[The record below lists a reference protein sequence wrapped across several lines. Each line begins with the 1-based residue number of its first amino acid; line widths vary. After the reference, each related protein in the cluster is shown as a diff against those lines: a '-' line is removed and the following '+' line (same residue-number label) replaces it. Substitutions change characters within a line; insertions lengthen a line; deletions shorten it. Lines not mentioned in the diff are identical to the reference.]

1 MVLCRILPCVTGVKR
16 GRVDP
21 GARERQEGEVR
32 SAVPPPPLPVPLLS
46 SPSRAIS
53 LSFSFGTPDVQD
65 SKILVIASGIEN
77 KTTLHE
83 GESLLRLFNG
93 KPYITYMSAHRIA
106 FFERS

>member
-1 MVLCRILPCVTGVKR
+1 MLLCRILPCVTGVKR

-21 GARERQEGEVR
+21 GAREREGEVR
-32 SAVPPPPLPVPLLS
+32 KAVLPSPLSPLLF
-46 SPSRAIS
+46 S
-53 LSFSFGTPDVQD
+53 LALPFGTPD

>member
-1 MVLCRILPCVTGVKR
+1 MLLCRILPCVTGVKR

-21 GARERQEGEVR
+21 GAREREHQKGEVR
-32 SAVPPPPLPVPLLS
+32 NTVPPPSPLSPLLF
-46 SPSRAIS
+46 S
-53 LSFSFGTPDVQD
+53 LALPFGTPDVQD

-93 KPYITYMSAHRIA
+93 KPYITYMSADRIA

>member
-1 MVLCRILPCVTGVKR
+1 MLLCRILPCVAGVKR

-21 GARERQEGEVR
+21 GAREREHQKGEVR
-32 SAVPPPPLPVPLLS
+32 KAVLPSPLSPLLF
-46 SPSRAIS
+46 S
-53 LSFSFGTPDVQD
+53 LALPFGTPDVQD